1 MCQVLLQCCRH
12 SSEQTDQTSEV
23 GARSITRISKV
34 GNERSQGRGKGVGS
48 GFCDCRKVVKEGLSE
63 KMTSEQ
69 SVEQEAGGSTG
80 PSG

>member
-1 MCQVLLQCCRH
+1 VSKQTKLQRW
-12 SSEQTDQTSEV
+12 
-23 GARSITRISKV
+23 GAPKSINRISKV
-34 GNERSQGRGKGVGS
+34 GGERSQGRGKGVRS
-48 GFCDCRKVVKEGLSE
+48 GFCDCRKVLKEGLSE